1 MRQLWP
7 RPYRQMSQDEAR
19 KCVKCGGK
27 TVRKRTRPGRTI
39 RYRNMNALAVPE
51 TIPIPTCSRCHA
63 EYIDSETAA
72 ALEGA
77 LREAYRRALQQRARQ
92 AIDIVTSHISQRRLE
107 LLLGLSQGY
116 LSRLRAGAG
125 NPSPELVSHLALI
138 AHDPAVRLQELDRY
152 WAHPDGLPPPVAEVE
167 AYLR

>member
-1 MRQLWP
+1 M
-7 RPYRQMSQDEAR
+7 
-19 KCVKCGGK
+19 KCGGK
-27 TVRKRTRPGRTI
+27 TVRKRMRPGRTI

-51 TIPIPTCSRCHA
+51 DIPIPTCSRCHA
-63 EYIDSETAA
+63 EYIDAETAA
-72 ALEGA
+72 ALEEA
-77 LREAYRRALQQRARQ
+77 LRAAYRRALQQRARQ

-138 AHDPAVRLQELDRY
+138 AHDPAARLQELERY
-152 WAHPDGLPPPVAEVE
+152 WAHPDGLPEHPAAAT

>member
-1 MRQLWP
+1 M
-7 RPYRQMSQDEAR
+7 
-19 KCVKCGGK
+19 
-27 TVRKRTRPGRTI
+27 RPGRTV
-39 RYRNMNALAVPE
+39 RYRNMNALLVPE
-51 TIPIPTCSRCHA
+51 NIPIPTCSRCHA
-63 EYIDSETAA
+63 EYIDAETAA

-92 AIDIVTSHISQRRLE
+92 AIDIVTKHISQRRLE

-138 AHDPAVRLQELDRY
+138 AHDPVARLQELQRY
-152 WAHPDGLPPPVAEVE
+152 WAHPDGLAAATSSSAPP